1 MGAALRFSRG
11 HEVMAHAERRR
22 THHRPP
28 AASLGAMMDRWPND
42 EVDEDRDHIGD
53 AAEEYDRSD
62 QCISIHVRPLYQSGI

>member
-1 MGAALRFSRG
+1 
-11 HEVMAHAERRR
+11 
-22 THHRPP
+22 
-28 AASLGAMMDRWPND
+28 MMDRWPND